1 MHLHGGG
8 VLVVI
13 RKGGSHGLGGS
24 ARKGKIQRH
33 QHLHAAV
40 VVAHHRHEHR
50 RVRKAADLLHLRQ
63 VLVAKTQAVA
73 LGRIQLAV
81 RRAVGAF
88 VVRDHLFAAAGV
100 AGDAGAAE
108 GVALR
113 HQPQLHQRAGN
124 ADKAAGIAAGHRHT
138 IGILDLFLLT
148 LQLREAV
155 VPGGIGAEGG
165 GGVQHLHVRAQQG
178 HDFFRSRI
186 RQAEEGKVGRID
198 DLCPLVHI
206 LAPFGRDGQ
215 QLDLRAGCKTVGDA
229 QAGGA
234 GRAINKYLYLHAF
247 SSSHASSR
255 AAASAICFS
264 TLAALGPP

>member
-1 MHLHGGG
+1 MHLDGGG
-8 VLVVI
+8 VLVIV
-13 RKGGSHGLGGS
+13 RKGGSHGLGSG
-24 ARKGKIQRH
+24 ARKAKIQRH
-33 QHLHAAV
+33 QHLHPAV
-40 VVAHHRHEHR
+40 VITHHRHEHR

-63 VLVAKTQAVA
+63 VLVAKAQAVA
-73 LGRIQLAV
+73 LGCIQLAV

-100 AGDAGAAE
+100 AGDASAAE

-113 HQPQLHQRAGN
+113 HQPQLQQRAGN
-124 ADKAAGIAAGHRHT
+124 ADKAAGIAAGHCHAVRV
-138 IGILDLFLLT
+138 LDLCLLPF
-148 LQLREAV
+148 QLRKAV
-155 VPGGIGAEGG
+155 VPRGIGAEGG

-178 HDFFRSRI
+178 QHLFGGRI

-198 DLCPLVHI
+198 DLCPLLHI
-206 LAPFGRDGQ
+206 LAPIGGDGQ
-215 QLDLRAGCKTVGDA
+215 QLDLRAGCQTVGNA
-229 QAGGA
+229 QAGGT

-255 AAASAICFS
+255 AVASAICFS

>member
-1 MHLHGGG
+1 M
-8 VLVVI
+8 
-13 RKGGSHGLGGS
+13 
-24 ARKGKIQRH
+24 
-33 QHLHAAV
+33 
-40 VVAHHRHEHR
+40 
-50 RVRKAADLLHLRQ
+50 RKAADLLHLRQ
-63 VLVAKTQAVA
+63 VLVAKAQAVA

-81 RRAVGAF
+81 RRVVGAF

-108 GVALR
+108 GILLC
-113 HQPQLHQRAGN
+113 HQPQLHQRAGD
-124 ADKAAGIAAGHRHT
+124 ADKAAGIAAGHCHAVRV
-138 IGILDLFLLT
+138 LNFFLLS

-155 VPGGIGAEGG
+155 VPCGIGAEGG

-178 HDFFRSRI
+178 HDFFRSCI

-198 DLCPLVHI
+198 DFCPLVHV
-206 LAPFGRDGQ
+206 LAPFGGDGQ
-215 QLDLRAGCKTVGDA
+215 QLDLRALGQTVGDA

-255 AAASAICFS
+255 AVASAIWRW